1 MTYHHDDD
9 DTSFLDKFE
18 LSHKSVYSSDE
29 KKLGFVKKV
38 FPDNI
43 IIQSEFT
50 WLRKYVVSKSSI
62 ASISKKDIKL
72 KITAYE
78 VRHRY
83 SYPKMKNIL
92 IPLKTITKTS
102 STTAATKVKRI
113 FHDVYESIQYSRW
126 QRNQL
131 AAVIAFV
138 SGIMF
143 LISGYKVDVTFYYFI
158 QKEILLNLPSNLWS
172 LIIVSI
178 DILVIISRLGGITV
192 LIGAGLFA
200 ANRVNLGKLW
210 IGIGTGQGL
219 FTIAL
224 RIIFDVWYGRIDLAN
239 NYVLWLMS
247 SATGLGIL
255 FSVIARSV
263 SKGESE
269 NTFIRIIKFIFRN
282 RRTGSSSSS
291 DDTSNLGT
299 SSDSGSKND
308 NNDNNNN

>member
-1 MTYHHDDD
+1 MTDHHDNDD
-9 DTSFLDKFE
+9 DASFFDKFE
-18 LSHKSVYSSDE
+18 LLHKSVYSTDG

-50 WLRKYVVSKSSI
+50 WLRKYIVSKSSI
-62 ASISKKDIKL
+62 AYVSKKDIKL

-102 STTAATKVKRI
+102 STSTVVTKAKRLFLEI
-113 FHDVYESIQYSRW
+113 YESIQYSRW

-131 AAVIAFV
+131 AAVVAFI
-138 SGIMF
+138 SGILF
-143 LISGYKVDVTFYYFI
+143 LISGYKVDVTFYYSI
-158 QKEILLNLPSNLWS
+158 QREILFNLPGNLWP
-172 LIIVSI
+172 LVTISI
-178 DILVIISRLGGITV
+178 RIFVIMSQLGGITV
-192 LIGAGLFA
+192 LVGAALFA
-200 ANRVNLGKLW
+200 ANRVNLAKLW

-224 RIIFDVWYGRIDLAN
+224 RIIFDTWSGRIDLAN

-247 SATGLGIL
+247 SAAGLAIV
-255 FSVIARSV
+255 FSVIARSM
-263 SKGESE
+263 SKGEGE
-269 NTFIRIIKFIFRN
+269 NTFIRIIKFIFKN
-282 RRTGSSSSS
+282 RRT
-291 DDTSNLGT
+291 NR
-299 SSDSGSKND
+299 
-308 NNDNNNN
+308 

>member
-1 MTYHHDDD
+1 LTYHHDDD
-9 DTSFLDKFE
+9 DASFFDKFE
-18 LSHKSVYSSDE
+18 LLHKSVYSTDG

-38 FPDNI
+38 FPNNI

-50 WLRKYVVSKSSI
+50 WLRKYIVSKSSI
-62 ASISKKDIKL
+62 AYVSKKDIKL

-92 IPLKTITKTS
+92 MPLKTITKTS
-102 STTAATKVKRI
+102 STSTVVTKAKRLFLEI
-113 FHDVYESIQYSRW
+113 YESIQYSRW

-131 AAVIAFV
+131 AAVVAFV
-138 SGIMF
+138 SGILF
-143 LISGYKVDVTFYYFI
+143 LISGYKVDVTFYYSI
-158 QKEILLNLPSNLWS
+158 QKEILFNLPSNLWP
-172 LIIVSI
+172 LVIISI
-178 DILVIISRLGGITV
+178 KILVIISQLGGITV
-192 LIGAGLFA
+192 LIGAALFA

-224 RIIFDVWYGRIDLAN
+224 RIIFETWSGRIDLAN
-239 NYVLWLMS
+239 NYILWLMS
-247 SATGLGIL
+247 SAAGLAIV
-255 FSVIARSV
+255 FSVIARSM

-282 RRTGSSSSS
+282 RRT
-291 DDTSNLGT
+291 NR
-299 SSDSGSKND
+299 
-308 NNDNNNN
+308 

>member
-1 MTYHHDDD
+1 MIYHHDDD
-9 DTSFLDKFE
+9 DASFFDKFE
-18 LSHKSVYSSDE
+18 LLHKSVYSADG

-38 FPDNI
+38 FPNNI

-50 WLRKYVVSKSSI
+50 WLRKYIVSKSSI
-62 ASISKKDIKL
+62 AYVSKKDIKL

-92 IPLKTITKTS
+92 MPLKTITKTS
-102 STTAATKVKRI
+102 STSTVVTKAKRLFLEI
-113 FHDVYESIQYSRW
+113 YESIQYSRW

-131 AAVIAFV
+131 AAVVAFV
-138 SGIMF
+138 SGILF
-143 LISGYKVDVTFYYFI
+143 LISGYKVDVTFYYSI
-158 QKEILLNLPSNLWS
+158 QKEILFNLPSNLWP
-172 LIIVSI
+172 LVIISI
-178 DILVIISRLGGITV
+178 KILVIISQLGGITV
-192 LIGAGLFA
+192 LIGAALFA

-224 RIIFDVWYGRIDLAN
+224 RIIFETWSGRIDLAN

-247 SATGLGIL
+247 SAAGLAIV
-255 FSVIARSV
+255 FSVIARSM

-282 RRTGSSSSS
+282 RRT
-291 DDTSNLGT
+291 NR
-299 SSDSGSKND
+299 
-308 NNDNNNN
+308 

>member
-1 MTYHHDDD
+1 LTYDHHDDD
-9 DTSFLDKFE
+9 ASVSDESGL
-18 LSHKSVYSSDE
+18 LHKSVYSSDG

-38 FPDNI
+38 FSDNI

-50 WLRKYVVSKSSI
+50 WLRKYIISKSTI

-78 VRHRY
+78 VRNRY
-83 SYPKMKNIL
+83 SYRKMKNIL
-92 IPLKTITKTS
+92 IPLKIVKKTS
-102 STTAATKVKRI
+102 ATTATTRSKRI
-113 FHDVYESIQYSRW
+113 FRDIYESIRYSRW

-138 SGIMF
+138 SGTIF
-143 LISGYKVDVTFYYFI
+143 LISGYKVDVTFYYLI
-158 QKEILLNLPSNLWS
+158 EKSILTNLPSHLWS
-172 LIIVSI
+172 LVIISI
-178 DILVIISRLGGITV
+178 GILVIISQLGGITV

-224 RIIFDVWYGRIDLAN
+224 RIIYDVLYGRMDLAN

-247 SATGLGIL
+247 SAAGLAIL
-255 FSVIARSV
+255 FSVIARSI
-263 SKGESE
+263 SKGDSE
-269 NTFIRIIKFIFRN
+269 NTFIRIIKFIIRN
-282 RRTGSSSSS
+282 TRT
-291 DDTSNLGT
+291 N
-299 SSDSGSKND
+299 K
-308 NNDNNNN
+308 

>member
-1 MTYHHDDD
+1 LTYHHDDD
-9 DTSFLDKFE
+9 DASFFDKFE
-18 LSHKSVYSSDE
+18 LLHKSVYSTDG

-38 FPDNI
+38 LTNNI

-50 WLRKYVVSKSSI
+50 WLRKYIVSKSSI
-62 ASISKKDIKL
+62 AYISKKDIKL

-92 IPLKTITKTS
+92 MPLKTITKTS
-102 STTAATKVKRI
+102 STSTVVTKAQRLFLEI
-113 FHDVYESIQYSRW
+113 YESIQYSRW

-131 AAVIAFV
+131 AAVVAFV
-138 SGIMF
+138 SGILF
-143 LISGYKVDVTFYYFI
+143 LISGYKVDVTFYYSI
-158 QKEILLNLPSNLWS
+158 QKEILFNLPSNLWP
-172 LIIVSI
+172 LVIISI
-178 DILVIISRLGGITV
+178 KILVIISQLGGITV
-192 LIGAGLFA
+192 LIGAALFA

-224 RIIFDVWYGRIDLAN
+224 RIIFETWSGRIDLAN

-247 SATGLGIL
+247 SAAGLAIV
-255 FSVIARSV
+255 FSVIARSM

-282 RRTGSSSSS
+282 RRT
-291 DDTSNLGT
+291 NR
-299 SSDSGSKND
+299 
-308 NNDNNNN
+308 

>member
-1 MTYHHDDD
+1 LTYHHDDD
-9 DTSFLDKFE
+9 DASFFDKFE
-18 LSHKSVYSSDE
+18 LLHKSVYSTDG

-38 FPDNI
+38 LTNNI

-50 WLRKYVVSKSSI
+50 WLRKYIVSKSSI
-62 ASISKKDIKL
+62 AYISKKDIKL

-92 IPLKTITKTS
+92 MPLKTITKTS
-102 STTAATKVKRI
+102 STSTVVTKAKRLFLEI
-113 FHDVYESIQYSRW
+113 YESIQYSRW

-131 AAVIAFV
+131 AAVVAFV
-138 SGIMF
+138 SGILF
-143 LISGYKVDVTFYYFI
+143 LISGYKVDVTFYYSI
-158 QKEILLNLPSNLWS
+158 QKEILFNLPSNLWP
-172 LIIVSI
+172 LVIISI
-178 DILVIISRLGGITV
+178 KILVIISQLGGITV
-192 LIGAGLFA
+192 LIGAALFA

-224 RIIFDVWYGRIDLAN
+224 RIIFETWSGRIDLAN

-247 SATGLGIL
+247 SAAGLAIV
-255 FSVIARSV
+255 FSVIARSM

-282 RRTGSSSSS
+282 RRT
-291 DDTSNLGT
+291 NR
-299 SSDSGSKND
+299 
-308 NNDNNNN
+308 

>member
-1 MTYHHDDD
+1 MTYHHDDGD
-9 DTSFLDKFE
+9 ASFFDKFE
-18 LSHKSVYSSDE
+18 LLHKSVYSTDG

-38 FPDNI
+38 FPYNI
-43 IIQSEFT
+43 VIQSEFT
-50 WLRKYVVSKSSI
+50 WLRKYIVSKSSI
-62 ASISKKDIKL
+62 AYVSKKDINL

-83 SYPKMKNIL
+83 SYPNVKNIL

-102 STTAATKVKRI
+102 STTTVATKAKRLFLEI
-113 FHDVYESIQYSRW
+113 YESIQYSRW

-138 SGIMF
+138 SGIVF
-143 LISGYKVDVTFYYFI
+143 LISGYKVNIAFYYLI
-158 QKEILLNLPSNLWS
+158 QKEILTNLPSNLWPVVII
-172 LIIVSI
+172 LIEII
-178 DILVIISRLGGITV
+178 VIISRLGGITV
-192 LIGAGLFA
+192 LIGAALFA

-224 RIIFDVWYGRIDLAN
+224 RIIYDVWSGRIDLAN

-255 FSVIARSV
+255 FSVIARSI
-263 SKGESE
+263 SKGHSE
-269 NTFIRIIKFIFRN
+269 NTFVRIIKFIFRN
-282 RRTGSSSSS
+282 R
-291 DDTSNLGT
+291 GT
-299 SSDSGSKND
+299 NR
-308 NNDNNNN
+308 

>member
-1 MTYHHDDD
+1 MIYHHDDD
-9 DTSFLDKFE
+9 DASFFDKFE
-18 LSHKSVYSSDE
+18 LLHMSVYSTDG

-38 FPDNI
+38 FPNNI

-50 WLRKYVVSKSSI
+50 WLRKYIVSKSSI
-62 ASISKKDIKL
+62 AYVSKKDIKL

-92 IPLKTITKTS
+92 MPLKTITKTS
-102 STTAATKVKRI
+102 STSTVVTKAKRLFLEI
-113 FHDVYESIQYSRW
+113 YESIQYSRW

-131 AAVIAFV
+131 AAVVAFV
-138 SGIMF
+138 SGILF
-143 LISGYKVDVTFYYFI
+143 LISGYKVDVTFYYSI
-158 QKEILLNLPSNLWS
+158 QKEILFNLPSNLWP
-172 LIIVSI
+172 LVIISI
-178 DILVIISRLGGITV
+178 KILVIISQLGGITV
-192 LIGAGLFA
+192 LIGAALFA

-224 RIIFDVWYGRIDLAN
+224 RIIFETWSGRIDLAN
-239 NYVLWLMS
+239 NYILWLMS
-247 SATGLGIL
+247 SAAGLAII
-255 FSVIARSV
+255 FSVIARSM

-282 RRTGSSSSS
+282 RRT
-291 DDTSNLGT
+291 NR
-299 SSDSGSKND
+299 
-308 NNDNNNN
+308 

>member
-1 MTYHHDDD
+1 LTYHHDDD
-9 DTSFLDKFE
+9 DTSFFNKFE
-18 LSHKSVYSSDE
+18 LLHKSVYSTDE

-50 WLRKYVVSKSSI
+50 WLRKYVVPKSSI
-62 ASISKKDIKL
+62 ASISKKDINL

-78 VRHRY
+78 VRNRY

-102 STTAATKVKRI
+102 STTTIVTKVKRI
-113 FHDVYESIQYSRW
+113 FHDIYESIRYSRW

-131 AAVIAFV
+131 AAVVAFV
-138 SGIMF
+138 SGIIF
-143 LISGYKVDVTFYYFI
+143 LISGYKVDVTFYYLV
-158 QKEILLNLPSNLWS
+158 QKEILVNLPSYVWS
-172 LIIVSI
+172 LVIISI
-178 DILVIISRLGGITV
+178 GILVIISQLGGITV

-200 ANRVNLGKLW
+200 ANRINLGKLW

-224 RIIFDVWYGRIDLAN
+224 RIIYDVWYGRIDLAN

-247 SATGLGIL
+247 SAVGLAIV
-255 FSVIARSV
+255 FSVIARSI

-282 RRTGSSSSS
+282 RRT
-291 DDTSNLGT
+291 NR
-299 SSDSGSKND
+299 
-308 NNDNNNN
+308 